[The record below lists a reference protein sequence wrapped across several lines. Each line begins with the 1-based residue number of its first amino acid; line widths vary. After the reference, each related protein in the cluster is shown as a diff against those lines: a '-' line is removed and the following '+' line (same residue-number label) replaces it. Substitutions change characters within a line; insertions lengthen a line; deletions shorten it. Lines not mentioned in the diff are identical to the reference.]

1 MRSARG
7 SLRIFETV
15 LAIVAWLG
23 KCYNHRQVAKA
34 LRLDLSGELNVIMAT
49 HNSNTNGHHTA
60 NGQLKDTLVFGQ
72 TSQGAEIH
80 ATLVRLTRNTAVF
93 EIYSPVSILRTSEVL
108 GNFKIVVRDR
118 TLYSGRAVVRS
129 LVNAGLTLV
138 CEVTLNENAWID
150 LAFGQ
155 EELGGEKL
163 RNEFDRFVADW
174 QKNYKVSSE
183 FKLVV
188 ADIQTFL
195 MDLRGW
201 AEQIELSI
209 RSSPKLNYSELE
221 RTVIDSLSP
230 QVNSALDN
238 LFGKFES
245 IAGALDSDMK
255 ASYQSYIQ
263 RRLHPIV
270 LCAPFAYRS
279 YEKPLG
285 YAGDY
290 EMVNMMLGD
299 PRQGGSLF
307 AKIFNVWLLHQSSA
321 AAHRNRIQMLT
332 RRLSEE
338 AAVAARKGRP
348 MRVLSLGCGPA
359 WEVRGFLAQSE
370 LSNNA
375 VITLLDFDEET
386 LRHTSDAL
394 AQIQRRNNRSASIT
408 LLKRSVHQLLKSAL
422 RPESLQGGEGFD
434 FVYCAGLFDYVSDRT
449 CRQLL
454 TLFYQWVKPQG
465 VVLVTNV
472 TNVSPNQGSL
482 ELILDWHLN
491 YRNAEHFR
499 LLAPEVIPAEE
510 LRLHSDETGVNLFME
525 ARKSNGDA

>member
-1 MRSARG
+1 
-7 SLRIFETV
+7 
-15 LAIVAWLG
+15 
-23 KCYNHRQVAKA
+23 
-34 LRLDLSGELNVIMAT
+34 MAT
-49 HNSNTNGHHTA
+49 LNSNANGNHTA
-60 NGQLKDTLVFGQ
+60 NDQLVFGQ

-80 ATLVRLTRNTAVF
+80 ATIVRLARYTAVF
-93 EIYSPVSILRTSEVL
+93 EIYSPTLLLRTSEVL
-108 GNFKIVVRDR
+108 SNFKIVVRDR
-118 TLYSGRAVVRS
+118 TLYSGRVVVRS
-129 LVNAGLTLV
+129 LVSAGLTLV

-150 LAFGQ
+150 VAFD
-155 EELGGEKL
+155 EEALRGEKL
-163 RNEFDRFVADW
+163 HEEFDRFVADW
-174 QKNYKVSSE
+174 QRNYKVSSE
-183 FKLVV
+183 FKVVV

-221 RTVIDSLSP
+221 RSVIDTLSP
-230 QVNSALDN
+230 QINSALDT
-238 LFGKFES
+238 LFGKFENL
-245 IAGALDSDMK
+245 AGSLDSDMK
-255 ASYQSYIQ
+255 PSYRSYIQ

-290 EMVNMMLGD
+290 EMVNMMIGD

-321 AAHRNRIQMLT
+321 VAHRNRINMLT

-338 AAVAARKGRP
+338 AAVAARKGRSLK
-348 MRVLSLGCGPA
+348 VLSLGCGPA

-375 VITLLDFDEET
+375 VFTLLDFDEET
-386 LRHTSDAL
+386 LRHTTDAL
-394 AQIQRRNNRSASIT
+394 AQIQRRNNRSTSIT
-408 LLKRSVHQLLKSAL
+408 LLKRSVHQLLKSAV
-422 RPESLQGGEGFD
+422 RPDSFSGEGFD

-454 TLFYQWVKPQG
+454 SLFYQWLKPHG
-465 VVLVTNV
+465 VALVTNV
-472 TNVSPNQGSL
+472 TNISPNQGSL
-482 ELILDWHLN
+482 DLILDWHLN
-491 YRNAEHFR
+491 YRNAQHFR
-499 LLAPEVIPAEE
+499 LLAPEAIPAEE

-525 ARKSNGDA
+525 VRKSNGEA